1 MDAIEPQVVFPVKP
15 VVALDVILEVSHFQP
30 MVELTDEHVGPNL
43 EALIRRSGKQKLAL
57 ANHLNVSE
65 QAVQKWI
72 KKGTL
77 AREHIR
83 SICEFLNC
91 SADELLGLVPINEAQ
106 SRQVARFETSEGY
119 LRFQVMGEG
128 GAGPGMINNERP
140 EVLQE
145 VDLAEWSVRN
155 ALGRMVSPARVKLL
169 TVRGNSMAPRIKD
182 GDVVFVDV
190 QDTAIMDGGIFVFVM
205 HGQAIVKRLDIRS
218 DGFHIVSLA
227 EPGNPDVIDPDQ
239 FDAVTIAGRVL
250 GAIQIRS
257 ANEVA
262 YG

>member
-1 MDAIEPQVVFPVKP
+1 MWRIEPPVVPKVKP
-15 VVALDVILEVSHFQP
+15 VVASMQSRSPSDFQP
-30 MVELTDEHVGPNL
+30 MVEVNDDHVGPNL
-43 EALIRRSGKQKLAL
+43 EALIQRSGKQKLAL
-57 ANHLNVSE
+57 AAHLGVSE

-83 SICEFLNC
+83 TICEFLGC
-91 SADELLGLVPINEAQ
+91 SADELLGLVPIGGEASQ
-106 SRQVARFETSEGY
+106 SVARFETAEGY
-119 LRFQVMGEG
+119 LRFQLMGEG
-128 GAGPGMINNERP
+128 GAGPGMINSDRP

-145 VDLAEWSVRN
+145 IDLAEWSVRN
-155 ALGRMVSPARVKLL
+155 ALGRMVSPERVKLL

-182 GDVVFVDV
+182 GDVVFVDI

-205 HGQAIVKRLDIRS
+205 HGQAIVKRLDVRS

-227 EPGNPDVIDPDQ
+227 EPGNPDVVEADQ
-239 FDAVTIAGRVL
+239 FDSVHIAGRVL
-250 GAIQIRS
+250 GAIQLRS